1 MSSFSRQEKKNVY
14 SQWIQNSEVSVR
26 GLCAFF
32 SHESM
37 KTGNRHFNTNMT
49 QTKLTVQRPQVD
61 ATGQLPG

>member
-1 MSSFSRQEKKNVY
+1 M
-14 SQWIQNSEVSVR
+14 
-26 GLCAFF
+26 GFF